1 MSIIS
6 NCTASAIK
14 DAATTLMNGN
24 LVAFPTETVYGLGA
38 DATNKGAIARIYK
51 VKGRPEG
58 HPLIIHISSI
68 GNLDKWA
75 RDIPEYALNLAKA
88 FWPGPMTLILP
99 RTDLAKDF
107 ITGGQDN
114 VGIRVPSHSLAGALL
129 KEFEDQGGLG
139 VAAPSANRFGK
150 VSPTTAAAVQNEIAA
165 FLKKSDVII
174 DGGPSEIG
182 IESTIIDCTT
192 KHPIILR
199 PGAITFKMISRKLSL
214 EIPNLNLISTSKTI
228 HIRAPGN
235 FMSHYAPDAQVI
247 LNGIPKSGDGLI
259 ALRNVTTPKGVIRL
273 SSPANKKEFAS
284 TLYAALRSADELKIK
299 KVFVTTPDQS
309 GIGAGI
315 IDRLIKAS
323 SSS

>member
-1 MSIIS
+1 
-6 NCTASAIK
+6 
-14 DAATTLMNGN
+14 
-24 LVAFPTETVYGLGA
+24 
-38 DATNKGAIARIYK
+38 
-51 VKGRPEG
+51 
-58 HPLIIHISSI
+58 
-68 GNLDKWA
+68 
-75 RDIPEYALNLAKA
+75 
-88 FWPGPMTLILP
+88 MTLILP

-114 VGIRVPSHSLAGALL
+114 VGIRVPSHSLAIALL

-214 EIPNLNLISTSKTI
+214 EIPNLNLIATSKTI

-235 FMSHYAPDAQVI
+235 FTSHYAPDAQVI
-247 LNGIPKSGDGLI
+247 LNGIPKSGDGFI

-284 TLYAALRSADELKIK
+284 TLFAALRSADELKIK

>member
-1 MSIIS
+1 M
-6 NCTASAIK
+6 
-14 DAATTLMNGN
+14 D
-24 LVAFPTETVYGLGA
+24 
-38 DATNKGAIARIYK
+38 
-51 VKGRPEG
+51 
-58 HPLIIHISSI
+58 
-68 GNLDKWA
+68 NLDKLA
-75 RDIPEYALNLAKA
+75 RDIPEYALKLAKA

-114 VGIRVPSHSLAGALL
+114 VGIRVPSHSLAIALL

-192 KHPIILR
+192 KDPIILR
-199 PGAITFKMISRKLSL
+199 PGAITFEMISRKLSL
-214 EIPNLNLISTSKTI
+214 EIPNLNLIATSKTI

-235 FMSHYAPDAQVI
+235 FTSHYAPDAQVI
-247 LNGIPKSGDGLI
+247 LNGIPKSGDGFI

-284 TLYAALRSADELKIK
+284 ILYAALRSADELKIK
-299 KVFVTTPDQS
+299 KVFVTTPDQL

>member
-6 NCTASAIK
+6 NCTATAIK
-14 DAATTLMNGN
+14 DAATALLKGD

-38 DATNKGAIARIYK
+38 DVTNRDAIARIYK
-51 VKGRPEG
+51 VKGRPVG
-58 HPLIIHISSI
+58 HPLIVHISSMD
-68 GNLDKWA
+68 NLDKLA
-75 RDIPEYALNLAKA
+75 RDIPEYALKLAKA

-114 VGIRVPSHSLAGALL
+114 VGIRVPSHSLAIALL

-192 KHPIILR
+192 KDPIILR
-199 PGAITFKMISRKLSL
+199 PGAITFEMISRKLSL
-214 EIPNLNLISTSKTI
+214 EIPNLNLIATSKTI

-235 FMSHYAPDAQVI
+235 FTSHYAPDAQVI
-247 LNGIPKSGDGLI
+247 LNGIPKSGDGFI

-284 TLYAALRSADELKIK
+284 ILYAALRSADELKIK
-299 KVFVTTPDQS
+299 KVFVTTPDQL